1 MLWSFKVGSKGAQP
15 YIYMYPYSLSI
26 QAATLHAAEFPVLYC
41 RSLLV
46 THFKYSSVY
55 MNMTFIFV
63 SVVSSLHGL
72 LTFHFALIS
81 NSSPILLSRQFSPL
95 PCSHITWWLKA
106 LVDWRW
112 NQASWKQPWA
122 WTMARVGGEQLSSPL
137 PAEPLNS
144 AVETLGIAGQGT
156 PWELFKV
163 YNF

>member
-1 MLWSFKVGSKGAQP
+1 MLWSFKVGSKGTQP
-15 YIYMYPYSLSI
+15 YVHRHPYSPPI
-26 QAATLHAAEFPVLYC
+26 QAATLHAAGFPALHR
-41 RSLLV
+41 RSCLV
-46 THFKYSSVY
+46 THLKHSSVY
-55 MNMTFIFV
+55 MNMAFIFV
-63 SVVSSLHGL
+63 SVVSPLHGL
-72 LTFHFALIS
+72 LTVLFALIS
-81 NSSPILLSRQFSPL
+81 NSPPILLSPRFSPL

-122 WTMARVGGEQLSSPL
+122 WAMARVEGEQLSSPL

-144 AVETLGIAGQGT
+144 AVQTLGIAGQGT